1 MNLRITSDNL
11 GIYSKRFAIDKQG
24 VLLVKNCL
32 IWFRNDLRLTDNQ
45 TVNLCLANNY
55 SVLPVYI
62 IDESIPIGSSSRWWL
77 KKSLGSLS
85 KSMSGNLVIK
95 KGDPKTIL
103 KQLIDSYD
111 ITDVCWNARYSKQEL
126 SQDNEIEEYIIKH
139 GLILN
144 IYHSTLLRDPSK
156 TLKKDGTPF
165 KVYTPFYKQ
174 KYSEFKYESY
184 NYDIRK
190 LQYMPTKENKD
201 SKSVIE
207 AAVPEENWHQKLDSI
222 WEPGEKGANT
232 RLDAFLSSGLQGYA
246 EDRNRPDLP
255 KTSMLSPHIRF
266 GEISIRQ
273 IAESI
278 QDDNSH
284 DSEIFYKE
292 LVWREFSYHLLFHF
306 PHLTHDNLQKKFD
319 SFEWENKQKNIES
332 WHVLYP
338 DADLKELFLENKLI
352 ERFGYKFIWKNK
364 QYETFNDYLNIFK
377 SRQRKNIKNERKKIS
392 DLNITF
398 QIKESDSLTLED
410 WEEFFK
416 FYKNTY
422 EERLQR
428 PYLNIDFFKEI
439 HKFKKILKPVIFFAL
454 HDDKKIAGSLCFIG
468 NDTLYGRHWG
478 SSFNIDSLH
487 FETCFYQ
494 GIEFCINKKIKY

>member
-1 MNLRITSDNL
+1 MSTNLNFVDTFDSIDETQFSKLIRKNDAPFIQYSFLKALENSGCVGRDL
-11 GIYSKRFAIDKQG
+11 GWTPKH
-24 VLLVKNCL
+24 LVKSNE
-32 IWFRNDLRLTDNQ
+32 N
-45 TVNLCLANNY
+45 
-55 SVLPVYI
+55 VLSGFMPMYI
-62 IDESIPIGSSSRWWL
+62 
-77 KKSLGSLS
+77 K
-85 KSMSGNLVIK
+85 N
-95 KGDPKTIL
+95 
-103 KQLIDSYD
+103 
-111 ITDVCWNARYSKQEL
+111 
-126 SQDNEIEEYIIKH
+126 
-139 GLILN
+139 
-144 IYHSTLLRDPSK
+144 
-156 TLKKDGTPF
+156 
-165 KVYTPFYKQ
+165 
-174 KYSEFKYESY
+174 
-184 NYDIRK
+184 
-190 LQYMPTKENKD
+190 
-201 SKSVIE
+201 
-207 AAVPEENWHQKLDSI
+207 
-222 WEPGEKGANT
+222 
-232 RLDAFLSSGLQGYA
+232 
-246 EDRNRPDLP
+246 
-255 KTSMLSPHIRF
+255 
-266 GEISIRQ
+266 
-273 IAESI
+273 
-278 QDDNSH
+278 NSH
-284 DSEIFYKE
+284 G
-292 LVWREFSYHLLFHF
+292 EFVFDHSWSYALNRAGRNYYPKLLTAIPFTPCETRKIITESDANEYVEKIIEF
-306 PHLTHDNLQKKFD
+306 M
-319 SFEWENKQKNIES
+319 EEKNIES

-439 HKFKKILKPVIFFAL
+439 HKFKKILKPVIFFAV

-494 GIEFCINKKIKY
+494 GIEFCIDKKINYFDPGVQGEHKIRRGFEPIRTSSFHYIKENDFRNAIIEFCDKEEVEINRYLKACERYTPFNKEYKI

>member
-1 MNLRITSDNL
+1 MSTNLNFVDNFD
-11 GIYSKRFAIDKQG
+11 S
-24 VLLVKNCL
+24 
-32 IWFRNDLRLTDNQ
+32 
-45 TVNLCLANNY
+45 
-55 SVLPVYI
+55 
-62 IDESIPIGSSSRWWL
+62 IDEAQF
-77 KKSLGSLS
+77 S
-85 KSMSGNLVIK
+85 KL
-95 KGDPKTIL
+95 
-103 KQLIDSYD
+103 
-111 ITDVCWNARYSKQEL
+111 
-126 SQDNEIEEYIIKH
+126 
-139 GLILN
+139 
-144 IYHSTLLRDPSK
+144 
-156 TLKKDGTPF
+156 
-165 KVYTPFYKQ
+165 
-174 KYSEFKYESY
+174 
-184 NYDIRK
+184 IRK
-190 LQYMPTKENKD
+190 NDAPFIQYSFLKALENSGCVGRDLGWTPKHLVESNENVLSGFMPMYIKN
-201 SKSVIE
+201 
-207 AAVPEENWHQKLDSI
+207 
-222 WEPGEKGANT
+222 
-232 RLDAFLSSGLQGYA
+232 
-246 EDRNRPDLP
+246 
-255 KTSMLSPHIRF
+255 
-266 GEISIRQ
+266 
-273 IAESI
+273 
-278 QDDNSH
+278 NSH
-284 DSEIFYKE
+284 G
-292 LVWREFSYHLLFHF
+292 EFVFDHSWSYALNRAGRNYYPKLLTAIPFTPCETRKIITESDANEYVEKIIEF
-306 PHLTHDNLQKKFD
+306 M
-319 SFEWENKQKNIES
+319 EEKNIES

-439 HKFKKILKPVIFFAL
+439 HKFKKILKPVIFFAV

-494 GIEFCINKKIKY
+494 GIEFCIDKKINYFDPGVQGEHKIRRGFEPIRTSSFHYIKENDFRNAIIEFCEKEEVEINRYLKACERYTPFNKEYKI

>member
-1 MNLRITSDNL
+1 MSTNLNFVDNFDSIDEAQFSKLIRENDAPFIQYSFLKALENSGCVGRDL
-11 GIYSKRFAIDKQG
+11 GWTPKH
-24 VLLVKNCL
+24 LVKSNE
-32 IWFRNDLRLTDNQ
+32 N
-45 TVNLCLANNY
+45 
-55 SVLPVYI
+55 VLSGFMPMYI
-62 IDESIPIGSSSRWWL
+62 
-77 KKSLGSLS
+77 K
-85 KSMSGNLVIK
+85 N
-95 KGDPKTIL
+95 
-103 KQLIDSYD
+103 
-111 ITDVCWNARYSKQEL
+111 
-126 SQDNEIEEYIIKH
+126 
-139 GLILN
+139 
-144 IYHSTLLRDPSK
+144 
-156 TLKKDGTPF
+156 
-165 KVYTPFYKQ
+165 
-174 KYSEFKYESY
+174 
-184 NYDIRK
+184 
-190 LQYMPTKENKD
+190 
-201 SKSVIE
+201 
-207 AAVPEENWHQKLDSI
+207 
-222 WEPGEKGANT
+222 
-232 RLDAFLSSGLQGYA
+232 
-246 EDRNRPDLP
+246 
-255 KTSMLSPHIRF
+255 
-266 GEISIRQ
+266 
-273 IAESI
+273 
-278 QDDNSH
+278 NSH
-284 DSEIFYKE
+284 G
-292 LVWREFSYHLLFHF
+292 EFVFDHSWSYALNRAGRNYYPKLLTAIPFTPCETRKIITESDANEYVEKIIEF
-306 PHLTHDNLQKKFD
+306 M
-319 SFEWENKQKNIES
+319 EEKNIES

-439 HKFKKILKPVIFFAL
+439 HKFKKILKPVIFFAV

-494 GIEFCINKKIKY
+494 GIEFCIDKKINYFDPGVQGEHKIRRGFEPIRTSSFHYIKENDFRNAIIEFCDKEEVEINRYLKACERYTPFNKEYKI

>member
-1 MNLRITSDNL
+1 MSTNLNFVDNFDSIDEAQFSKLIRKNDAPFIQYSFLKALENSGCVGRDL
-11 GIYSKRFAIDKQG
+11 GWTPKH
-24 VLLVKNCL
+24 LVKSNE
-32 IWFRNDLRLTDNQ
+32 N
-45 TVNLCLANNY
+45 
-55 SVLPVYI
+55 VLSGFMPMYI
-62 IDESIPIGSSSRWWL
+62 
-77 KKSLGSLS
+77 K
-85 KSMSGNLVIK
+85 N
-95 KGDPKTIL
+95 
-103 KQLIDSYD
+103 
-111 ITDVCWNARYSKQEL
+111 
-126 SQDNEIEEYIIKH
+126 
-139 GLILN
+139 
-144 IYHSTLLRDPSK
+144 
-156 TLKKDGTPF
+156 
-165 KVYTPFYKQ
+165 
-174 KYSEFKYESY
+174 
-184 NYDIRK
+184 
-190 LQYMPTKENKD
+190 
-201 SKSVIE
+201 
-207 AAVPEENWHQKLDSI
+207 
-222 WEPGEKGANT
+222 
-232 RLDAFLSSGLQGYA
+232 
-246 EDRNRPDLP
+246 
-255 KTSMLSPHIRF
+255 
-266 GEISIRQ
+266 
-273 IAESI
+273 
-278 QDDNSH
+278 NSH
-284 DSEIFYKE
+284 G
-292 LVWREFSYHLLFHF
+292 EFVFDHSWSYALNRAGRNYYPKLLTAIPFTPCETRKIITESDANEYVEKIIEF
-306 PHLTHDNLQKKFD
+306 M
-319 SFEWENKQKNIES
+319 EEKNIES

-439 HKFKKILKPVIFFAL
+439 HKFKKILKPVIFFAV

-494 GIEFCINKKIKY
+494 GIEFCIDKKINYFDPGVQGEHKIRRGFEPKRTSSFHYIKENDFRNAIIEFCEKEEVEIHRYLKACERYTPFNKENKI

>member
-1 MNLRITSDNL
+1 MSTNLNFVDNFDSIDEAQFSKLIRKNDAPFIQHSFLKALENSGCVGRDL
-11 GIYSKRFAIDKQG
+11 GWTPKH
-24 VLLVKNCL
+24 LVKSNE
-32 IWFRNDLRLTDNQ
+32 N
-45 TVNLCLANNY
+45 
-55 SVLPVYI
+55 VLSGFMPMYI
-62 IDESIPIGSSSRWWL
+62 
-77 KKSLGSLS
+77 K
-85 KSMSGNLVIK
+85 N
-95 KGDPKTIL
+95 
-103 KQLIDSYD
+103 
-111 ITDVCWNARYSKQEL
+111 
-126 SQDNEIEEYIIKH
+126 
-139 GLILN
+139 
-144 IYHSTLLRDPSK
+144 
-156 TLKKDGTPF
+156 
-165 KVYTPFYKQ
+165 
-174 KYSEFKYESY
+174 
-184 NYDIRK
+184 
-190 LQYMPTKENKD
+190 
-201 SKSVIE
+201 
-207 AAVPEENWHQKLDSI
+207 
-222 WEPGEKGANT
+222 
-232 RLDAFLSSGLQGYA
+232 
-246 EDRNRPDLP
+246 
-255 KTSMLSPHIRF
+255 
-266 GEISIRQ
+266 
-273 IAESI
+273 
-278 QDDNSH
+278 NSH
-284 DSEIFYKE
+284 G
-292 LVWREFSYHLLFHF
+292 EFVFDHSWSYALNRAGRNYYPKLLTAIPFTPCETRKIITESDANEYVEKIIEF
-306 PHLTHDNLQKKFD
+306 M
-319 SFEWENKQKNIES
+319 EEKNIES

-439 HKFKKILKPVIFFAL
+439 HKFKKILKPVIFFAV

-494 GIEFCINKKIKY
+494 GIEFCINKKINYFDPGVQGEHKIRRGFEPIRTSSFHYIKENDFRNAIIEFCEKEEVEINRYLKACERYTPFNKEYKI